1 MKNKKIN
8 FLKLGIF
15 LFGVSLLFWNC
26 ESEINLIENKTS
38 IPTISES
45 KTFLLNNN
53 NSFSA
58 RGASNTFIDRIDWN
72 NSKEEYYKENT
83 ELLYSPIQLNATKAK
98 SFVASIKVNGI
109 IDNRIITLLYDNDN
123 SPKIFSGTILIHTKE
138 GRLTEFYNYKNGKKE
153 EKYIVNET
161 DSSSQARSS
170 NDYDCYDIE
179 YLQWLMENND
189 DPMYILAPCM
199 SLNASIETGDS
210 GSNGNSWY
218 EPIDFLND
226 DFNSGDDNI
235 NNNDLTGGGGN
246 WYTPS
251 CGAGY
256 ILDEN
261 NNCVEDD
268 KIDSTRLTGKE
279 KCLNDSLTKNGNTFV
294 KDLLANFNGN
304 SEFDINISSKY
315 KVFRNKTTI
324 EINGKTIYK
333 PGTTLIN
340 IHISTNQMSNRN
352 SLSCIRTLLHEYIH
366 ADMYRKLNTSK
377 KPTGGDIDFKQTYN
391 DFDNNNFKASPQH
404 ETMAKLYI
412 GEMKNALKEAHNKL
426 IPNEVKY
433 YKENYPSN
441 TLDNIYDALAWQ
453 GLKEHKVKA
462 WLDKGNDT
470 ININKT
476 INTKLSGLTKEF
488 CK

>member
-1 MKNKKIN
+1 MKRNN
-8 FLKLGIF
+8 FIKLGIF
-15 LFGVSLLFWNC
+15 LFAIPLFLSNC
-26 ESEINLIENKTS
+26 VTEQYEI
-38 IPTISES
+38 
-45 KTFLLNNN
+45 
-53 NSFSA
+53 
-58 RGASNTFIDRIDWN
+58 
-72 NSKEEYYKENT
+72 T
-83 ELLYSPIQLNATKAK
+83 EQ
-98 SFVASIKVNGI
+98 
-109 IDNRIITLLYDNDN
+109 
-123 SPKIFSGTILIHTKE
+123 
-138 GRLTEFYNYKNGKKE
+138 
-153 EKYIVNET
+153 
-161 DSSSQARSS
+161 
-170 NDYDCYDIE
+170 
-179 YLQWLMENND
+179 
-189 DPMYILAPCM
+189 
-199 SLNASIETGDS
+199 SIETIS
-210 GSNGNSWY
+210 VNEALSLFKTNGNTSNRSVKTPNY
-218 EPIDFLND
+218 IPHLKEIVQEKMKNTDELLTVIPVTPTYGKHNSRILLLKINNKIESVIFNMLEKEGNSDIHFTGKIIITDLEGNFLNGYRTENGILISQYKIKEKLNKAS
-226 DFNSGDDNI
+226 FFSFISFFQNLNTNSEFCKQNPLSNSCIQSLDEVIVTAAKTKVHTGIPIINI
-235 NNNDLTGGGGN
+235 YVDGSPNFSDEQETISWIANDGGGGAAFS
-246 WYTPS
+246 S
-251 CGAGY
+251 CDEGY
-256 ILDEN
+256 VLDEN

-268 KIDSTRLTGKE
+268 KIDSTQLTGKE

-304 SEFDINISSKY
+304 SEFDINISSKD
-315 KVFRNKTTI
+315 KVFRNKTTV

-441 TLDNIYDALAWQ
+441 TLDNIYEALAWQ